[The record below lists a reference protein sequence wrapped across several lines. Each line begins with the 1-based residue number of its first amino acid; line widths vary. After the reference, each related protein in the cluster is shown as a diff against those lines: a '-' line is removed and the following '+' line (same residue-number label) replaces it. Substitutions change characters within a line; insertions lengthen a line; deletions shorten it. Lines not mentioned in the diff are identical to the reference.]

1 MPNLDDL
8 IKTKLDVD
16 VTVDRD
22 ADFVGTGVP
31 VGTATISRGGEDYG
45 VTTAD
50 VTDKTRGR
58 ALANSSWLMNSIGKN
73 RGSIA
78 AMAAK
83 NTFEFPVFVSSS
95 LSLNHATATC
105 AVLEHVYANF
115 LQCAIAQDPVVTQ
128 YAYSKGQALEKF
140 KSNTGGYAEMCE
152 IPCMADSVHTV
163 IEAGDVVAQFDL
175 AALPERMMDQVIE
188 MVNHEPLSEFDHF
201 FTEARIQ
208 RTGTTHHTIDR
219 ATGKTIQVRGNDH
232 DGYVDANG
240 NEYDADDVWAR
251 NVTGTELTG
260 TDKDSDDEENEF
272 KRQRNQREED
282 RLDLERQK
290 NTRDTARLGL
300 EKKKNEREARSTT
313 LKNIRAGGKV
323 GSAIGAVTDIV
334 SGAARA
340 TSDVTN
346 AINNIRDHKTNIEN
360 TKAQTDQF
368 KTGAEKNR
376 TDIEKSRLDMDKTR
390 LDIANYNEK
399 RINDINKQTKAPE
412 LLDQSKVAKLNTLA
426 PLMMTVNLQVID
438 AQGHIQV
445 IETMVGVKTRCHY
458 VDASMFPEVA
468 EFPVK
473 TMDKI
478 GRKIKWKAGELK
490 FGRDLVWQ
498 KREKKQT
505 AFDKLDQ
512 NRRWYRRLYELSQ
525 RKGDALAARATKS
538 GGKGLKGL
546 HSFISKRE
554 EYGLLPNATI
564 VMTKNDIDNVK
575 TSVNIDL
582 LNDSVAA
589 KFCDDMFLISFVVIN
604 EDAESVSIMIPDQGR
619 SFDVQSMASINK
631 TMANLDTVGAKTNEM
646 FKLLK

>member
-8 IKTKLDVD
+8 IKAKLDVD

-22 ADFVGTGVP
+22 ADFAGTGVP

-58 ALANSSWLMNSIGKN
+58 ALANSSWLMHSIGKN

-208 RTGTTHHTIDR
+208 RTGTSHHATDR
-219 ATGKTIQVRGNDH
+219 ATGNTVEVRRND
-232 DGYVDANG
+232 DGVYTDTNG
-240 NEYDADDVWAR
+240 NEYDDAEVWER
-251 NVTGTELTG
+251 RVTGTELTG
-260 TDKDSDDEENEF
+260 QDRDIRDEALERQ
-272 KRQRNQREED
+272 RQRNQREAQ
-282 RLDLERQK
+282 RA
-290 NTRDTARLGL
+290 TR
-300 EKKKNEREARSTT
+300 E
-313 LKNIRAGGKV
+313 NIRAGGRV

-360 TKAQTDQF
+360 KKAQTDQF

-564 VMTKNDIDNVK
+564 VMTKNDVDNVK

-631 TMANLDTVGAKTNEM
+631 TMANLDTAGAKTNEM